1 VGVWTAIEAGYTTID
16 HLDGFVESLVPG
28 IENTTEQQN
37 GLFGMFVADKTDTS
51 KILRLTTALRNNK
64 IWVVPTQAL
73 AERWFTPNKSP
84 EDLRNEPEMK
94 YMAATTLNN
103 WVNSKKNLMNNSQY
117 NAESINR
124 FIALRRKLI
133 YECNRN
139 GVGLLL
145 GSDAPQVFDVPGFSL
160 HHELKYMVDAGLT
173 PYEALRTGTVNVAAF
188 LNRNDM
194 GVIKKGAVA
203 DLVLLN
209 GNPLTN
215 IELVKNIEGVM
226 LGTQWLSKDQ
236 ISKELKRLEK

>member
-1 VGVWTAIEAGYTTID
+1 
-16 HLDGFVESLVPG
+16 
-28 IENTTEQQN
+28 
-37 GLFGMFVADKTDTS
+37 
-51 KILRLTTALRNNK
+51 
-64 IWVVPTQAL
+64 
-73 AERWFTPNKSP
+73 
-84 EDLRNEPEMK
+84 
-94 YMAATTLNN
+94 MAATTLNN
-103 WVNSKKNLMNNSQY
+103 WVNSKKSLMNNPQY

-133 YECNRN
+133 YECHRN

-173 PYEALRTGTVNVAAF
+173 PYEALRTGTVNVATF